1 MHEGPA
7 RRGRRLAGALAASG
21 ALAAGAAIAEPAAA
35 AAPGF
40 ITGPV
45 VVRSYDGASDD
56 LLTAGLGAAGLAGAM
71 PAVTDP
77 KDPKQ
82 LRRLAIYNNYRAL
95 VDVSPG
101 GGYGTLYGPAVGGGP
116 EKVAGKEYLAL
127 ARDRDGQNITLLVQ
141 IPASF
146 KPRSR
151 ASSPA
156 RPRARAGSTA
166 PSAPRAS
173 GG

>member
-1 MHEGPA
+1 M
-7 RRGRRLAGALAASG
+7 
-21 ALAAGAAIAEPAAA
+21 
-35 AAPGF
+35 
-40 ITGPV
+40 
-45 VVRSYDGASDD
+45 
-56 LLTAGLGAAGLAGAM
+56 GLAGLAPTVSDAGD
-71 PAVTDP
+71 PA
-77 KDPKQ
+77 Q
-82 LRRLAIYNNYRAL
+82 LVARDLQQLRAL